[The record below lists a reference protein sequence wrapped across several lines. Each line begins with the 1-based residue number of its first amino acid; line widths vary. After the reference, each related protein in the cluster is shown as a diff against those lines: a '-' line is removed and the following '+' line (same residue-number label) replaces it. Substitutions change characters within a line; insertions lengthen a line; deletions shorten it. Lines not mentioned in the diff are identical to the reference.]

1 MYLKRFGLSRRPFP
15 PAPDPNFYYPA
26 TAPETALATLRRG
39 LDQDEGLLLLTG
51 TPGTGKTLLGYTLL
65 DRLDGDLVSAFLV
78 NGRLPDRTALLQ
90 AILYDLGLS
99 YHGGGEQVLRLRLT
113 DFLLKNC
120 AAGRRAL
127 LVIDEAHH
135 LSADLLEELRLLA
148 NLEAGGVRAVQVLL
162 LAQPSITETLKQ
174 PSLAALQ
181 QRLVVRAGIDP
192 FGAEEAC
199 DYLNT
204 RLRLAGG
211 DPIKIIEEPAL
222 EILARG
228 SGGVPRLLNQAA
240 HQALLLADAAE
251 LPRVDAEAALEGL
264 ALLGLG
270 PTEVEDDI
278 DLPTSENAVLGSIG
292 HLDEVSE
299 AEDKAPPLRVMNKA
313 RRSA

>member
-1 MYLKRFGLSRRPFP
+1 MYEKRFGLSRRPFP
-15 PAPDPNFYYPA
+15 PAPDPTFYYPA
-26 TAPETALATLRRG
+26 TAHEAALATLRRG

-65 DRLDGDLVSAFLV
+65 ERLDGDLASAFLV
-78 NGRLPDRTALLQ
+78 NGRLPDRTALVQ
-90 AILYDLGLS
+90 AALYDFGLS
-99 YHGGGEQVLRLRLT
+99 YHGGSEQVLRLRLT

-162 LAQPSITETLKQ
+162 LAQPSIVETLKQ
-174 PSLAALQ
+174 APLAALA
-181 QRLVVRAGIDP
+181 QRLVMRASVEPLGS
-192 FGAEEAC
+192 EEAC
-199 DYLNT
+199 DYLIT
-204 RLRLAGG
+204 RLRIAGG
-211 DPIKIIEEPAL
+211 DPAKIFEEPAL
-222 EILARG
+222 EVLARG
-228 SGGVPRLLNQAA
+228 TGGVPRLLNQAA
-240 HQALLLADAAE
+240 HQAMLLADSAE

-270 PTEVEDDI
+270 PAEIERDI
-278 DLPTSENAVLGSIG
+278 EGSATDSAVLRSIG
-292 HLDEVSE
+292 ALDEVSAMGDE
-299 AEDKAPPLRVMNKA
+299 EPPLRVVNQT